1 MVTGPMGT
9 RTDRDDA
16 PLRRAFATALRR
28 LREDRSMTQEDLAF
42 AAGVGRVSI
51 AQMETGRRLP
61 SLPTAFRLA
70 AGLGVT
76 AAELVGRVEAA
87 GQE

>member
-1 MVTGPMGT
+1 MGAETT
-9 RTDRDDA
+9 RTDRDDD
-16 PLRRAFATALRR
+16 PLRRAFATALRQ
-28 LREDRSMTQEDLAF
+28 LREGRGMTQEDLAF
-42 AAGVGRVSI
+42 EAGVGRVSI

-61 SLPTAFRLA
+61 SLPTVVRLA

-87 GQE
+87 GRG